1 MTRGLL
7 ALALAVVSSV
17 ALGGCVVRARPQPVY
32 YQARPTYYQRGYVRP
47 RTVYV
52 RTRPVYA
59 APPPVGA
66 TVYVRGR

>member
-17 ALGGCVVRARPQPVY
+17 SLGACVVRARPRPVY
-32 YQARPTYYQRGYVRP
+32 YQAQPVYYQRGYVRQRP
-47 RTVYV
+47 VYV
-52 RTRPVYA
+52 RPRAVYV
-59 APPPVGA
+59 APPPVGG